1 MTMALLAHSD
11 ISVSLYFLLLLLL
24 SVTAH
29 QAGLG
34 CRIML
39 PLSSSRHN
47 AM

>member
-11 ISVSLYFLLLLLL
+11 ISVSLYFLLLL

>member
-11 ISVSLYFLLLLLL
+11 ISVSLYFLLLLF

>member
-11 ISVSLYFLLLLLL
+11 ISVSLYFLLL

>member
-11 ISVSLYFLLLLLL
+11 ISVSLYFLLLLLP
-24 SVTAH
+24 VTAH